1 MAMNIH
7 IETDRLILRDLEL
20 TDAQGIFELD
30 SDSEVHEYLGNHP
43 IKTLEEAEDIIR
55 FIRNQYITNGI
66 GRWAIIDKKTKE
78 FIGWSGLKYEEVL
91 RDNFSYYDLG
101 YRLIKK
107 YWGRG
112 IATETAIASLKYGF
126 NTLNLNE
133 ICAAADV
140 NNMGSNKI
148 LQKIGMQ
155 FKETFNYDN
164 ALHNW
169 YAITKNEWLRL

>member
-30 SDSEVHEYLGNHP
+30 SDSEVHEYLGNYP

-164 ALHNW
+164 DLHNW